1 MTIQSWWNLGR
12 NIRVENENGA
22 SWVTL
27 IRDDLSQLTYSDE
40 AFSSGCLTLFSWRPL
55 KAFSPRMV
63 RTGPSPLI
71 RQVFERPV
79 RLPFWLPFW

>member
-1 MTIQSWWNLGR
+1 MTLQNWWNLGR
-12 NIRVENENGA
+12 NVRVENENEA

-40 AFSSGCLTLFSWRPL
+40 AFSSGLLTLSSWRPL
-55 KAFSPRMV
+55 KAFSPGMV

-71 RQVFERPV
+71 RQVFERPF
-79 RLPFWLPFW
+79 RLPFW